1 MIEGFRGL
9 GAVGKLHHMKGW
21 CAEDLLSRSLS
32 TRLIAPYRSSFACGS
47 GWEPDVT
54 EGGEPWELT
63 GVAFVSGKNGRG
75 NKISIVLV
83 IHLLDLSVQS
93 ISHYSFA

>member
-1 MIEGFRGL
+1 
-9 GAVGKLHHMKGW
+9 MKGW

-32 TRLIAPYRSSFACGS
+32 TRLIVPYRSSFACGS

-63 GVAFVSGKNGRG
+63 GVEFVSGKNGRG
-75 NKISIVLV
+75 NRISMGFLSGLSIALV
-83 IHLLDLSVQS
+83 SHSLDLSVQS